1 MALSKIDTAGLVA
14 DAVDNTILD
23 LAGNYAFTGTV
34 TGAGGGKVLQVV
46 QTVKTDTFSHA
57 TSTLTA
63 ITGMDVNITPSAT
76 SSKVLVQCTLII
88 GGSNANSYGSVQL
101 FRNGSVVSNAVG
113 TLSGSK
119 QQSTTGNPKISATVE
134 QKTLTFT
141 YLDSPSSTSQLT
153 YQPYIQKGSE
163 TVTLYVNQAGG
174 ESDNAN
180 HTRPIS
186 SITLWEIGV

>member
-1 MALSKIDTAGLVA
+1 MTRARDVA
-14 DAVDNTILD
+14 DRNITADELD
-23 LAGNYAFTGTV
+23 LTDDYAFTGTV

-46 QTVKTDTFSHA
+46 QTVSKTIFSHS

-76 SSKVLVQCTLII
+76 SSKILVQCTLII
-88 GGSNANSYGSVQL
+88 SASNANSYGSVQL
-101 FRNGSVVSNAVG
+101 FRDGSVVSGAIG

-119 QQSTTGNPKISATVE
+119 QQSSTANPKIDGTVV

-153 YQPYIQKGSE
+153 YQPYIQKGLE
-163 TVTLYVNQAGG
+163 TVTLYVNQSGG
-174 ESDNAN
+174 EADNAN

-186 SITLWEIGV
+186 TITVMEIGA